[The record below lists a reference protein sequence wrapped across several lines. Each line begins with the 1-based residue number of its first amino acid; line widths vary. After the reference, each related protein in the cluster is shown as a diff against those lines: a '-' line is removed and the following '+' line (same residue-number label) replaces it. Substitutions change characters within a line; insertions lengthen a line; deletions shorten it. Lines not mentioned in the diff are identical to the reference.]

1 MRDNPFLDATVGGM
15 LAAAAA
21 QFPDR
26 EAIVATDTRISYA
39 GLYAGACRLA
49 RALLALGIGKDDKVA
64 LWLPNRPAW
73 LFAQYGCAL
82 MGAVAVALN
91 PRYKAH
97 ELRYILAQSD
107 STTLLLTDHHGRVD
121 FLDTLFEV
129 LPGLRDAE
137 PGALAEPDF
146 PLLARVI
153 VDAPDPYPGCLRLSD
168 IVEDGDAPE
177 LEARLQAAARAV
189 GPDDPFTI

>member
-15 LAAAAA
+15 LATVAAR
-21 QFPDR
+21 FPDR
-26 EAIVATDTRISYA
+26 EAIVATDTRITYA
-39 GLYAGACRLA
+39 GLHAGACRVA

-82 MGAVAVALN
+82 IGAVAVALN

-107 STTLLLTDHHGRVD
+107 STRAAPDRSPGPGG
-121 FLDTLFEV
+121 
-129 LPGLRDAE
+129 LPRHAPRG
-137 PGALAEPDF
+137 PALA
-146 PLLARVI
+146 AR
-153 VDAPDPYPGCLRLSD
+153 R
-168 IVEDGDAPE
+168 
-177 LEARLQAAARAV
+177 RARARSRSRV
-189 GPDDPFTI
+189 SRSSGA

>member
-21 QFPDR
+21 RFPDR
-26 EAIVATDTRISYA
+26 EALVATDTRITYA
-39 GLYAGACRLA
+39 GLYAGACRVA

-82 MGAVAVALN
+82 IGAVAVALN

-107 STTLLLTDHHGRVD
+107 STALLLTDHLGPVD
-121 FLDTLFEV
+121 FLDTLLEV
-129 LPGLRDAE
+129 LPELRDAE
-137 PGALAEPDF
+137 PGAL
-146 PLLARVI
+146 R
-153 VDAPDPYPGCLRLSD
+153 
-168 IVEDGDAPE
+168 
-177 LEARLQAAARAV
+177 AAAFPRLAHV
-189 GPDDPFTI
+189 ILDA